1 MAFHAGESLRG
12 HQARCRGCG
21 QLLQISG
28 PDPLGLIG
36 SDITH
41 QINVLAAP
49 MADLTPMD
57 DYEIP
62 WTALKRIWL
71 FGGMALAAVVL
82 VTTALQYL
90 TPLLR
95 GH

>member
-1 MAFHAGESLRG
+1 
-12 HQARCRGCG
+12 
-21 QLLQISG
+21 
-28 PDPLGLIG
+28 LIG
-36 SDITH
+36 RDTMR
-41 QINVLAAP
+41 QIDVLAAP

-71 FGGMALAAVVL
+71 FGGIALAAVVV
-82 VTTALQYL
+82 VTTAIQYL

-95 GH
+95 GP